1 MGFVR
6 RLIWLAALAALILSA
21 APLKLYLKS
30 GSDMLVREYELKEDR
45 VRYYSMDRS
54 QWEEIPVQLVD
65 LEKTEAESAR
75 QTRRLES
82 MRAESAA
89 ERAAERKA
97 RTELHN
103 VPIDDGLYWYKNDQ
117 ATAVPQNEVI
127 QEKSGKRKIL
137 RALAPVSVIPGKR
150 KMLVEG
156 ESSEF
161 AVDDATPIF
170 FIRDTSIIYFG
181 IVKLSKEKDQ
191 RLVQIIQNVGPSTAT
206 IENQLFEEQ
215 EEVQVFRQQLAAG
228 VYRVWPTEPLPAGE
242 YAFINYTPG
251 EGDLRVWSFSV
262 KPAAGN

>member
-1 MGFVR
+1 MRFVR
-6 RLIWLAALAALILSA
+6 RLAWIAALAAAALSA

-45 VRYYSMDRS
+45 VRYYSMDRG
-54 QWEEIPVQLVD
+54 QWEEIPARLVD

-89 ERAAERKA
+89 ERSAERKA

-117 ATAVPQNEVI
+117 ASAVPQNEVI
-127 QEKSGKRKIL
+127 EEKSGKRKFL
-137 RALAPVSVIPGKR
+137 RAIAPMPIVAGKR
-150 KMLVEG
+150 KLLVEG
-156 ESSEF
+156 ETAEF
-161 AVDDATPIF
+161 AVDDAAPVF
-170 FIRDTSIIYFG
+170 FIRDTSITYFG
-181 IVKLSKEKDQ
+181 IVKLTPEKDQ
-191 RLVQIIQNVGPSTAT
+191 RLVQIIQNAGPDNA
-206 IENQLFEEQ
+206 LFEEQ
-215 EEVQVFRQQLAAG
+215 EEVEVFRQQLASG
-228 VYRVWPTEPLPAGE
+228 VYRVWPTEPLPTGE

-262 KPAAGN
+262 KPAAGE

>member
-1 MGFVR
+1 MRFVR
-6 RLIWLAALAALILSA
+6 RLFWLAALAALTLCA
-21 APLKLYLKS
+21 APLTLYLKS

-45 VRYYSMDRS
+45 VRYYSLERS
-54 QWEEIPVQLVD
+54 QWEEIPARLVD

-89 ERAAERKA
+89 ERAAERKS

-117 ATAVPQNEVI
+117 ATVVPQNELI
-127 QEKSGKRKIL
+127 EEKSGKRKIL
-137 RALAPVSVIPGKR
+137 RALSPVPVVPGKR

-161 AVDDATPIF
+161 AVDEAAPIF
-170 FIRDTSIIYFG
+170 FIRDTSVTYFA
-181 IVKLSKEKDQ
+181 IVKLKPDKDQ
-191 RLVQIIQNVGPSTAT
+191 RLVQIIQNAGPD
-206 IENQLFEEQ
+206 NQLFEEQ
-215 EEVQVFRQQLAAG
+215 EEVEVFRQQLAAG
-228 VYRVWPTEPLPAGE
+228 VYRVWPTNPLPAGE
-242 YAFINYTPG
+242 YAFIDYTPG